1 MPDRYLITLGTA
13 LASNTGGPYTAIWD
27 RAVVPA
33 AGTIR
38 GAWAV
43 AQSLTSNARTNSVE
57 IYLQSDAPSAGSNT
71 GSTVLVEPITLVNDN
86 DAVQGTIRASN
97 DRVTAGQQLQLRT
110 YADTTG
116 SEQAFLALKATVVI
130 EGD

>member
-1 MPDRYLITLGTA
+1 MPDSYLITLGTSV
-13 LASNTGGPYTAIWD
+13 ASNTGGPYTAIWD

-43 AQSLTSNARTNSVE
+43 AQSLASNVRTNSVD

-71 GSTVLVEPITLVNDN
+71 GATVLVDPIVLLNDN
-86 DAVQGTIRASN
+86 DAVSGTIRAAN
-97 DRVTAGQQLQLRT
+97 DRVSAGQQLQLRT
-110 YADTTG
+110 YADNIG
-116 SEQAFLALKATVVI
+116 AQPAFLALKATVVI
-130 EGD
+130 EAD

>member
-13 LASNTGGPYTAIWD
+13 VASNTGGPYTAVWD
-27 RAVVPA
+27 RAVAPA

-57 IYLQSDAPSAGSNT
+57 IYLQSDAPAAGSNT
-71 GSTVLVEPITLVNDN
+71 GATVLVSPIVLVNDN
-86 DAVQGTIRASN
+86 DAVEGTIRAAN
-97 DRVTAGQQLQLRT
+97 DRVAAGQQLQLRT
-110 YADTTG
+110 YADNLG
-116 SEQAFLALKATVVI
+116 SQPAFIALKATLVI